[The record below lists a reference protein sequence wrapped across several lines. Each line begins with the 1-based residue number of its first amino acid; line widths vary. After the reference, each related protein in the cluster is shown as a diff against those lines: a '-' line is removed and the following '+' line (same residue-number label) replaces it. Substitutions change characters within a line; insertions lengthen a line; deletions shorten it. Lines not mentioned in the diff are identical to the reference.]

1 MTIAVDFDGT
11 IVENRYPEIGRE
23 MPFAVQ
29 TLKMLQREGHQL
41 ILWTVRN
48 GRTLENAIN
57 WCEQRGLEFY
67 SVNKNFDEE
76 DHNPEGHHSVKLR
89 ADMFIDDRNVGGML
103 DWGTIYRIIHEHKTI
118 EQLMQEKFAE
128 PKVKKGWWPF

>member
-29 TLKMLQREGHQL
+29 TLKMLQREGHLL

-48 GRTLENAIN
+48 GKTLEDAIE
-57 WCEQRGLEFY
+57 WCEKRGLEFY

-76 DHNPEGHHSVKLR
+76 DHDPNGHHSVKLK

-103 DWGTIYRIIHEHKTI
+103 EWGTIYQIIHEQKTI
-118 EQLMQEKFAE
+118 TQVLQEKLTAAQ
-128 PKVKKGWWPF
+128 PKKSWWPF